1 MGLLPGPKSGP
12 RPVGLLPGALMV
24 WLLPGP
30 LVDETVGRPQ
40 RSGAGA
46 EFTGGQDL
54 QPEPHHHQWACPHGT
69 GLHSQSGIPWSRAPQ
84 GFTASYLSPKTPTK
98 ALLPIDSCHIIVFVE
113 GQRLEPSYSTISLTA
128 LPRNGSCTK
137 TVMLAAVLCPTL
149 TLCQCVYVYISFHPP
164 PTLRRQH

>member
-1 MGLLPGPKSGP
+1 MRLLEDHGEVGLEPSSQAARICSRNHTTISGP
-12 RPVGLLPGALMV
+12 APMALVCLLKAAFLGL
-24 WLLPGP
+24 GP
-30 LVDETVGRPQ
+30 R
-40 RSGAGA
+40 
-46 EFTGGQDL
+46 
-54 QPEPHHHQWACPHGT
+54 
-69 GLHSQSGIPWSRAPQ
+69 Q

-149 TLCQCVYVYISFHPP
+149 TLCQRVYVYISFHPP